1 MNKNLSSF
9 IPVKGR
15 RAYEDIAANIRE
27 MVVDGRLKAG
37 EKLPPEREFAEHL
50 GVGRNVL
57 REALRSLETIG
68 LLEMRRGKWGGAFVA
83 TGPSRAVAEQ
93 MTDLLRMGGVSYAS
107 VIEARIWIGSVVV
120 RAACARHTD
129 SDIAALERNIEE
141 VERLFEAGHMVEKT
155 LKNIEFH
162 NLLADATKNPT
173 LVILM
178 KSLTDMATY
187 FAKNIGPDPASTTV
201 RSRRLFM
208 KAFVARD
215 AEAAVQEMEA
225 SLLRLHTV
233 HVNLATK
240 KGAKATPAAPIT
252 LPSPSL
258 AKKQAPK
265 RPRGKATASS

>member
-1 MNKNLSSF
+1 MDKNLNNF

-27 MVVDGRLKAG
+27 MVVDGRLKPG

-68 LLEMRRGKWGGAFVA
+68 LLEMRRGKWGGAFVSSR
-83 TGPSRAVAEQ
+83 PSRAVAEQ

-141 VERLFEAGHMVEKT
+141 VEELFEAGHMVEKT

-233 HVNLATK
+233 HVDLATK
-240 KGAKATPAAPIT
+240 KGAKAGPAGTGALPPI
-252 LPSPSL
+252 SKS
-258 AKKQAPK
+258 KRAPK
-265 RPRGKATASS
+265 RSRTGTAS

>member
-1 MNKNLSSF
+1 MSNYLSSF
-9 IPVKGR
+9 TATKGR
-15 RAYEDIAANIRE
+15 RAYEEIAANIRE
-27 MVVDGRLKAG
+27 MVVDGRLKPG

-83 TGPSRAVAEQ
+83 SRPSRAVAEQ

-107 VIEARIWIGSVVV
+107 VIEARIWIGSTVV
-120 RAACARHTD
+120 RVACARHTEE
-129 SDIAALERNIEE
+129 DIAALEKNIEE
-141 VERLFEAGHMVEKT
+141 VEALFDAGRMVEKT

-162 NLLADATKNPT
+162 NLLAVATKNPT

-208 KAFVARD
+208 KAFIARD
-215 AEAAVQEMEA
+215 ANAAVKEMEA
-225 SLLRLHTV
+225 SLLQLHAV
-233 HVNLATK
+233 HMDLATK
-240 KGAKATPAAPIT
+240 KTVRSTVSAAPTSSQTKKAQIRT
-252 LPSPSL
+252 RGGSRA
-258 AKKQAPK
+258 AK
-265 RPRGKATASS
+265 

>member
-1 MNKNLSSF
+1 MDNNLNSF
-9 IPVKGR
+9 APTKGR
-15 RAYEDIAANIRE
+15 RAYEEIAANIRE
-27 MVVDGRLKAG
+27 MVVDGRLKPG

-83 TGPSRAVAEQ
+83 SGPSRAVAEQ

-107 VIEARIWIGSVVV
+107 VIEARIWIGSTVV
-120 RAACARHTD
+120 RVACARHTD
-129 SDIAALERNIEE
+129 EDIAALEKNIEE
-141 VERLFEAGHMVEKT
+141 VEALFKAGRMVEKT

-162 NLLADATKNPT
+162 NLLATATKNPT

-215 AEAAVQEMEA
+215 AEAAVKEMEA
-225 SLLRLHTV
+225 SLLRLHAV
-233 HVNLATK
+233 HIHLATK
-240 KGAKATPAAPIT
+240 KTAKSSASTVPFLPPAQKAP
-252 LPSPSL
+252 
-258 AKKQAPK
+258 A
-265 RPRGKATASS
+265 RVRRGRTAR

>member
-1 MNKNLSSF
+1 MDKNLSSF

-27 MVVDGRLKAG
+27 MVVDGRLKPG

-68 LLEMRRGKWGGAFVA
+68 LIEMRRGKWGGAFVA
-83 TGPSRAVAEQ
+83 SRPSRVVAEQ

-120 RAACARHTD
+120 RAACVRHTED
-129 SDIAALERNIEE
+129 DIEALERNIEE
-141 VERLFEAGHMVEKT
+141 VERLFDEGRMVEKT
-155 LKNIEFH
+155 FKNIEFH
-162 NLLADATKNPT
+162 NLLAAATKNPT
-173 LVILM
+173 LTILM
-178 KSLTDMATY
+178 KSLTDMAAY
-187 FAKNIGPDPASTTV
+187 FARNIGPDPASTTV

-215 AEAAVQEMEA
+215 VEAAVKEMEA

-233 HVNLATK
+233 HVDLATK
-240 KGAKATPAAPIT
+240 KGAKPVPTSGAASPAPT
-252 LPSPSL
+252 R
-258 AKKQAPK
+258 AKPAPK
-265 RPRGKATASS
+265 SSRSKTDTAR